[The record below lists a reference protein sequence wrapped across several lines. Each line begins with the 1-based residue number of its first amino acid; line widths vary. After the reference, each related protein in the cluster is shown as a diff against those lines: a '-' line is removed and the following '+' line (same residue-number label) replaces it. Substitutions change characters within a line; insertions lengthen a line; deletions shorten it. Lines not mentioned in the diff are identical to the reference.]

1 MSNILIINA
10 HHHYSFSEGKLN
22 GTLVQMADEL
32 LTAKGHQTRIVDVDK
47 GWDVEQE
54 LANHQWADIILLQ
67 TPVNWMGV
75 PWTFKKYM
83 DEVYTAGMGGALC
96 NGDGRKQDAPK
107 ANYGSGGTMDGKQ
120 YLISLTFN
128 APEEAFNDPEEYL
141 FQGRGVDDLLFP
153 MHMNFRFFG
162 MTALDTFACYD
173 VMKNPQIE
181 SDFQRFQAHLEN
193 QIRD

>member
-22 GTLVQMADEL
+22 GTLVQMADEF

-96 NGDGRKQDAPK
+96 NGDGRTQDAPK